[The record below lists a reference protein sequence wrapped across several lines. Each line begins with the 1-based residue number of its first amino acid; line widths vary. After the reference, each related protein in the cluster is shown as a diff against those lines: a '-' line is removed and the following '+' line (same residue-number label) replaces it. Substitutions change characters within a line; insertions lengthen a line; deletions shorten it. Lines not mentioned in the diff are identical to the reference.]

1 MLKFIVSMSL
11 LGVGAL
17 TYQPALAG
25 EKPDNT
31 SLVAEVKSG
40 TEPSLAWFG
49 ELKQQILTLPEF
61 QAQEARI
68 REAQYLAK
76 GADRA
81 IYNPELG
88 LSYLNAPEDDTY
100 SLSISQ
106 TIDWGDKRAAASA
119 LALTELMRLESDITL
134 ERSRLYAEVLQALV
148 DQSLAQKKQ
157 MFVRAQ
163 QNYGEQQLQIARQR
177 AEVGD
182 LSQAELNLM
191 ELEQASAI
199 SDLAL
204 AQKALLDADTRI
216 LARFG
221 RAELPFG
228 SFADRLE
235 LPATEAPV
243 PALTTAGLQL
253 ELARLQVN
261 QAKAQAAAD
270 PNFSLN
276 AEREGSDNK
285 LGIGVSVPLHLR
297 NDYSESIKAAMEA
310 VTAAKAQYQSIEMAL
325 KQQQQQF
332 NYSLPRLKQSW
343 LDWQQQALVAG
354 RKAAELLGQRWRSG
368 DLSTSDYLT
377 SRRQLAS
384 SFQAGLELEA
394 ALYQSWLEWM
404 GASGQLPGALPKIA
418 VSQENVQ

>member
-11 LGVGAL
+11 LGLGAL
-17 TYQPALAG
+17 ASQPAFAAD
-25 EKPDNT
+25 KPDT
-31 SLVAEVKSG
+31 SYLVGG
-40 TEPSLAWFG
+40 TESEVSLAWL
-49 ELKQQILTLPEF
+49 EQLMQRMKTLPEF
-61 QAQEARI
+61 QAQEARL
-68 REAQYLAK
+68 REAQYLAQ

-88 LSYLNAPEDDTY
+88 LSYQNAPEDDTY
-100 SLSISQ
+100 NLSLSQ

-119 LALTELMRLESDITL
+119 LALTQLMLLESDIAI

-148 DQSLAQKKQ
+148 DQSLAQKKL

-243 PALTTAGLQL
+243 PALNSAGLQL

-270 PNFSLN
+270 PNISLS

-285 LGIGVSVPLHLR
+285 LGIGVSVPLQLR

-310 VTAAKAQYQSIEMAL
+310 VTAASAQFQSIEMAL

-332 NYSLPRLKQSW
+332 SYSLPRLKQSW

-418 VSQENVQ
+418 VSQENAQ

>member
-11 LGVGAL
+11 LGLGAL

-148 DQSLAQKKQ
+148 DQSLAQKKL

-228 SFADRLE
+228 SFAGRLE
-235 LPATEAPV
+235 LPATAAPV

-404 GASGQLPGALPKIA
+404 GASGQLPGALPEIA
-418 VSQENVQ
+418 VSQENAQ

>member
-31 SLVAEVKSG
+31 SLVVEVKSG

-148 DQSLAQKKQ
+148 DQSLAQKKL

-228 SFADRLE
+228 SFASRLE
-235 LPATEAPV
+235 LPATAAPV
-243 PALTTAGLQL
+243 PALTSAGLQL

-343 LDWQQQALVAG
+343 LDWQQKALVAG

-404 GASGQLPGALPKIA
+404 GASGQLPGALPEIA
-418 VSQENVQ
+418 VSQENAQ

>member
-17 TYQPALAG
+17 TYQPAFAG

-148 DQSLAQKKQ
+148 DQSLAQKKL

-228 SFADRLE
+228 SFASRLE
-235 LPATEAPV
+235 LPATAAPV
-243 PALTTAGLQL
+243 PALTSAGLQL

-404 GASGQLPGALPKIA
+404 GASGQLPGALPEIA
-418 VSQENVQ
+418 VSQENAQ

>member
-11 LGVGAL
+11 LGLGSLAS
-17 TYQPALAG
+17 QPAFAAD
-25 EKPDNT
+25 KPDT
-31 SLVAEVKSG
+31 SYLVGG
-40 TEPSLAWFG
+40 TESEVSLAWL
-49 ELKQQILTLPEF
+49 EQLMQRMKTLPEF

-88 LSYLNAPEDDTY
+88 LSYQNAPEDDTY
-100 SLSISQ
+100 SLSLSQ

-119 LALTELMRLESDITL
+119 LALTQLMLLESDIAI

-148 DQSLAQKKQ
+148 DQSLAQKKL

-182 LSQAELNLM
+182 LSQTELNLM

-199 SDLAL
+199 SELAL

-235 LPATEAPV
+235 LPATEV
-243 PALTTAGLQL
+243 PMPTLTSAGLQL

-270 PNFSLN
+270 PNISLN

-285 LGIGVSVPLHLR
+285 LGIGVSVPLQLR

-310 VTAAKAQYQSIEMAL
+310 VTAASAQYQSIEMAL

-354 RKAAELLGQRWRSG
+354 RQAAELLGQRWRSG

-418 VSQENVQ
+418 VSQENAQ

>member
-31 SLVAEVKSG
+31 SLVAQVKSG

-76 GADRA
+76 GADHA

-88 LSYLNAPEDDTY
+88 LSYLNAPGDDTY

-119 LALTELMRLESDITL
+119 LALTQLMLLKSDIAI

-148 DQSLAQKKQ
+148 DQSLAKKKL

-163 QNYGEQQLQIARQR
+163 NNYGEQQLQIARQR

-235 LPATEAPV
+235 LPATAAPV
-243 PALTTAGLQL
+243 PALTSAGLQL

-310 VTAAKAQYQSIEMAL
+310 VTASIAQFQSIEMAL
-325 KQQQQQF
+325 KQQQLQF

-354 RKAAELLGQRWRSG
+354 RKAAELFGQRWRSG

-404 GASGQLPGALPKIA
+404 GASGQLPGALPEIA
-418 VSQENVQ
+418 VSQENAQ

>member
-11 LGVGAL
+11 LGVGSL
-17 TYQPALAG
+17 TYQPAFAG

-148 DQSLAQKKQ
+148 DQSLAQKKL

-228 SFADRLE
+228 SFAGRLE
-235 LPATEAPV
+235 LPVTAAPV
-243 PALTTAGLQL
+243 PALTSAGLQL

-404 GASGQLPGALPKIA
+404 GASGQLPGALPEIA
-418 VSQENVQ
+418 VSQENAQ

>member
-11 LGVGAL
+11 LGLGAL
-17 TYQPALAG
+17 ASQPAFAA
-25 EKPDNT
+25 EKPEI
-31 SLVAEVKSG
+31 SYLVGG
-40 TEPSLAWFG
+40 TESEVSLAWL
-49 ELKQQILTLPEF
+49 EQLMQRMRTLPEF

-88 LSYLNAPEDDTY
+88 LSYQNAPEDDTY
-100 SLSISQ
+100 SLSLSQ

-119 LALTELMRLESDITL
+119 LALTQLMLLESDIAI

-148 DQSLAQKKQ
+148 DQSLAQKKL

-199 SDLAL
+199 SELAL

-243 PALTTAGLQL
+243 PALVSAGLQL

-270 PNFSLN
+270 PNLSLN

-285 LGIGVSVPLHLR
+285 LGIGISVPLQLR

-310 VTAAKAQYQSIEMAL
+310 VTAASAQYQSVEMAL
-325 KQQQQQF
+325 KQQALQF

-354 RKAAELLGQRWRSG
+354 RQAAELLGQRWRSG

-418 VSQENVQ
+418 VSQENAQ

>member
-404 GASGQLPGALPKIA
+404 GASGQLPGALPEIA
-418 VSQENVQ
+418 VSQENAQ

>member
-11 LGVGAL
+11 LGLGAL
-17 TYQPALAG
+17 ASQPAFAAD
-25 EKPDNT
+25 KPDT
-31 SLVAEVKSG
+31 SYLVGG
-40 TEPSLAWFG
+40 TESEVSLAWL
-49 ELKQQILTLPEF
+49 EQLMQRMKTLPEF

-88 LSYLNAPEDDTY
+88 LSYQNAPEDDTY
-100 SLSISQ
+100 SLSLSQ

-119 LALTELMRLESDITL
+119 LALTQLMLLESDIAI

-148 DQSLAQKKQ
+148 DQSLAQKKL

-182 LSQAELNLM
+182 LSQTELNLM

-199 SDLAL
+199 SELAL

-235 LPATEAPV
+235 LPATEV
-243 PALTTAGLQL
+243 PGPTLTSAGLQL

-270 PNFSLN
+270 PNISLN

-285 LGIGVSVPLHLR
+285 LGIGVSVPLQLR
-297 NDYSESIKAAMEA
+297 NDYRESIKAAMEA
-310 VTAAKAQYQSIEMAL
+310 VTAASAQYQSIEMAL

>member
-11 LGVGAL
+11 LGVGSL
-17 TYQPALAG
+17 TYQPAFAG

-148 DQSLAQKKQ
+148 DQSLAQKKL

-199 SDLAL
+199 SELAL

-235 LPATEAPV
+235 LPATEVPV
-243 PALTTAGLQL
+243 PALTSAGLQL

-270 PNFSLN
+270 PNISLN

-285 LGIGVSVPLHLR
+285 LGIGVSVPLQLR
-297 NDYSESIKAAMEA
+297 NDYRESIKAAMEA
-310 VTAAKAQYQSIEMAL
+310 VTAASAQYQSIEMAL

>member
-404 GASGQLPGALPKIA
+404 GASGQLPGALPEIA

>member
-17 TYQPALAG
+17 TYQPAFAG

-148 DQSLAQKKQ
+148 DQSLAQKKLG
-157 MFVRAQ
+157 FVRAQ

-228 SFADRLE
+228 SFASRLE
-235 LPATEAPV
+235 LPATAAPV
-243 PALTTAGLQL
+243 PALTSAGLQL

-404 GASGQLPGALPKIA
+404 GASGQLPGALPEIA
-418 VSQENVQ
+418 VSQENAQ

>member
-31 SLVAEVKSG
+31 SLVAQVKSG

-148 DQSLAQKKQ
+148 DQSLAQKKL

-228 SFADRLE
+228 SFASRLE

-243 PALTTAGLQL
+243 PALTSAGLQL

-404 GASGQLPGALPKIA
+404 GASGQLPGALPEIA
-418 VSQENVQ
+418 VSQENAQ

>member
-11 LGVGAL
+11 LGLGAL
-17 TYQPALAG
+17 ASQPAFAA
-25 EKPDNT
+25 EKPEI
-31 SLVAEVKSG
+31 SYLVGGSESEV
-40 TEPSLAWFG
+40 SLAWL
-49 ELKQQILTLPEF
+49 EQLMQRMRTLPEF

-88 LSYLNAPEDDTY
+88 LSYQNAPEDDTY
-100 SLSISQ
+100 SLSLSQ

-119 LALTELMRLESDITL
+119 LALTQLMLLESDIAI

-148 DQSLAQKKQ
+148 DQSLAKKKL

-182 LSQAELNLM
+182 LSQTELNLM

-199 SDLAL
+199 SELAL

-235 LPATEAPV
+235 LPATEVPM
-243 PALTTAGLQL
+243 PALTSAGLQL

-270 PNFSLN
+270 PNISLN

-285 LGIGVSVPLHLR
+285 LGIGVSVPLKLR

-310 VTAAKAQYQSIEMAL
+310 VTAASAQYQSVEMAL
-325 KQQQQQF
+325 NQQELQF

-354 RKAAELLGQRWRSG
+354 RQAAELLGQRWRSG

-418 VSQENVQ
+418 VSQENAQ

>member
-11 LGVGAL
+11 LGLGAL
-17 TYQPALAG
+17 ASQPAFAA
-25 EKPDNT
+25 EKPEI
-31 SLVAEVKSG
+31 SYLVGG
-40 TEPSLAWFG
+40 TESEVSLAWL
-49 ELKQQILTLPEF
+49 EQLMQRMRTLPEF

-88 LSYLNAPEDDTY
+88 LSYQNAPEDDTY
-100 SLSISQ
+100 SLSLSQ

-119 LALTELMRLESDITL
+119 LALTQLMLLESDIAI

-148 DQSLAQKKQ
+148 DQSLAQKKL

-163 QNYGEQQLQIARQR
+163 NNYGEQQLQIARQR

-199 SDLAL
+199 SELAL

-243 PALTTAGLQL
+243 LALVSAGLQL

-270 PNFSLN
+270 PNLSLN

-285 LGIGVSVPLHLR
+285 LGIGISVPLQLR

-310 VTAAKAQYQSIEMAL
+310 VTAASAQYQSVEMAL
-325 KQQQQQF
+325 KQQELQF

-354 RKAAELLGQRWRSG
+354 RQAAELLGQRWRSG

-418 VSQENVQ
+418 VSQENAQ

>member
-11 LGVGAL
+11 LGLGAL
-17 TYQPALAG
+17 ASQPAFAA
-25 EKPDNT
+25 EKPEI
-31 SLVAEVKSG
+31 SYLVGG
-40 TEPSLAWFG
+40 TESEVSLAWL
-49 ELKQQILTLPEF
+49 EQLMQRMRTLPEF

-88 LSYLNAPEDDTY
+88 LSYQNAPEDDTY
-100 SLSISQ
+100 SLSLSQ

-119 LALTELMRLESDITL
+119 LALTQLMLLESDIAI

-148 DQSLAQKKQ
+148 DQSLAKKKL

-182 LSQAELNLM
+182 LSQTELNLM

-199 SDLAL
+199 SELAL

-228 SFADRLE
+228 SFADRL
-235 LPATEAPV
+235 
-243 PALTTAGLQL
+243 
-253 ELARLQVN
+253 
-261 QAKAQAAAD
+261 AASQSSQG
-270 PNFSLN
+270 PGGG
-276 AEREGSDNK
+276 R
-285 LGIGVSVPLHLR
+285 P
-297 NDYSESIKAAMEA
+297 
-310 VTAAKAQYQSIEMAL
+310 QYQPQCRER
-325 KQQQQQF
+325 
-332 NYSLPRLKQSW
+332 RLR
-343 LDWQQQALVAG
+343 QQAGDWRLC
-354 RKAAELLGQRWRSG
+354 AAE
-368 DLSTSDYLT
+368 T
-377 SRRQLAS
+377 A
-384 SFQAGLELEA
+384 
-394 ALYQSWLEWM
+394 
-404 GASGQLPGALPKIA
+404 
-418 VSQENVQ
+418 

>member
-17 TYQPALAG
+17 TYQPAFAG

-148 DQSLAQKKQ
+148 DQSLAQKKL

-199 SDLAL
+199 SDLPWPRRRSWMQIPAFWRVL
-204 AQKALLDADTRI
+204 AGQSFP
-216 LARFG
+216 LAV
-221 RAELPFG
+221 
-228 SFADRLE
+228 S
-235 LPATEAPV
+235 PA
-243 PALTTAGLQL
+243 
-253 ELARLQVN
+253 
-261 QAKAQAAAD
+261 
-270 PNFSLN
+270 
-276 AEREGSDNK
+276 
-285 LGIGVSVPLHLR
+285 VS
-297 NDYSESIKAAMEA
+297 NC
-310 VTAAKAQYQSIEMAL
+310 
-325 KQQQQQF
+325 
-332 NYSLPRLKQSW
+332 PRL
-343 LDWQQQALVAG
+343 
-354 RKAAELLGQRWRSG
+354 RHPC
-368 DLSTSDYLT
+368 
-377 SRRQLAS
+377 RR
-384 SFQAGLELEA
+384 
-394 ALYQSWLEWM
+394 
-404 GASGQLPGALPKIA
+404 
-418 VSQENVQ
+418 

>member
-11 LGVGAL
+11 LGLGSLAS
-17 TYQPALAG
+17 QPAFAAD
-25 EKPDNT
+25 KPDT
-31 SLVAEVKSG
+31 SYLVGG
-40 TEPSLAWFG
+40 TESEVSLAWL
-49 ELKQQILTLPEF
+49 EQLMQRMRTLPEF

-88 LSYLNAPEDDTY
+88 LSYQNAPEDDTY
-100 SLSISQ
+100 SLSLSQ

-119 LALTELMRLESDITL
+119 LALTQLMLLESDIAI

-148 DQSLAQKKQ
+148 DQSLAQKKL

-182 LSQAELNLM
+182 LSQTELNLM

-199 SDLAL
+199 SELAL

-235 LPATEAPV
+235 LPATEV
-243 PALTTAGLQL
+243 PMPTLTSAGLQL

-270 PNFSLN
+270 PNISLN

-285 LGIGVSVPLHLR
+285 LGIGVSVPLQLR

-310 VTAAKAQYQSIEMAL
+310 VTAASAQYQSIEMAL

-418 VSQENVQ
+418 VSQENAQ

>member
-11 LGVGAL
+11 LGLGAL
-17 TYQPALAG
+17 ASQPAFAA
-25 EKPDNT
+25 EKPEI
-31 SLVAEVKSG
+31 SYLVGG
-40 TEPSLAWFG
+40 TESEVSLAWL
-49 ELKQQILTLPEF
+49 EQLMQRMRTLPEF

-88 LSYLNAPEDDTY
+88 LSYQNAPEDDTY
-100 SLSISQ
+100 SLSLSQ

-119 LALTELMRLESDITL
+119 LALTQLMLLESDIAI
-134 ERSRLYAEVLQALV
+134 ERSRLYADVLQALV
-148 DQSLAQKKQ
+148 DQSLAPKKL

-199 SDLAL
+199 SELAL

-243 PALTTAGLQL
+243 PALVSAGLQL

-270 PNFSLN
+270 PNLSLN

-285 LGIGVSVPLHLR
+285 LGIGISVPLQLR

-310 VTAAKAQYQSIEMAL
+310 VTAASAQYQSVEMAL
-325 KQQQQQF
+325 KQQELQF

-354 RKAAELLGQRWRSG
+354 RQAAELLGQRWRSG

-418 VSQENVQ
+418 VSQENAQ

>member
-11 LGVGAL
+11 LGLGAL
-17 TYQPALAG
+17 ASQPAFAA
-25 EKPDNT
+25 EKPEI
-31 SLVAEVKSG
+31 SYLVGG
-40 TEPSLAWFG
+40 TESEVSLAWL
-49 ELKQQILTLPEF
+49 EQLMQRMRTLPEF

-88 LSYLNAPEDDTY
+88 LSYQNAPEDDTY
-100 SLSISQ
+100 SLSLSQ

-119 LALTELMRLESDITL
+119 LALTQLMLLESDIAI

-148 DQSLAQKKQ
+148 DQSLAKKKL

-199 SDLAL
+199 SELAL

-243 PALTTAGLQL
+243 PALVSAGLQL

-270 PNFSLN
+270 PNISLN

-285 LGIGVSVPLHLR
+285 LGIGISVPLQLR

-310 VTAAKAQYQSIEMAL
+310 VTAASAQYQSVEMAL
-325 KQQQQQF
+325 KQQALQF

-354 RKAAELLGQRWRSG
+354 RQAAELLGQRWRSG

-418 VSQENVQ
+418 VSQENAQ

>member
-325 KQQQQQF
+325 KQQQQF

>member
-148 DQSLAQKKQ
+148 DQSLAQKKL

-182 LSQAELNLM
+182 LSQTELNLM

-199 SDLAL
+199 SELAL

-235 LPATEAPV
+235 LPATEVPV
-243 PALTTAGLQL
+243 PTLTSAGLQL

-270 PNFSLN
+270 PNISLN

-285 LGIGVSVPLHLR
+285 LGIGVSVPLQLR
-297 NDYSESIKAAMEA
+297 NDYRESIKAAMEA
-310 VTAAKAQYQSIEMAL
+310 VTAASAQYQSIEMAL

>member
-11 LGVGAL
+11 LGLGAL
-17 TYQPALAG
+17 ASQPAFAA
-25 EKPDNT
+25 EKPEI
-31 SLVAEVKSG
+31 SYLVGG
-40 TEPSLAWFG
+40 TESEVSLAWL
-49 ELKQQILTLPEF
+49 EQLMQRMRTLPEF

-88 LSYLNAPEDDTY
+88 LSYQNAPEDDTY
-100 SLSISQ
+100 SLSLSQ

-119 LALTELMRLESDITL
+119 LALTQLMLLESDIAI

-148 DQSLAQKKQ
+148 DQSLAQKKL

-182 LSQAELNLM
+182 LSQTELNLM

-199 SDLAL
+199 SELAL

-243 PALTTAGLQL
+243 PALASAGLQL

-285 LGIGVSVPLHLR
+285 LGIGISVPLQLR
-297 NDYSESIKAAMEA
+297 NDYRESIKAAMEA
-310 VTAAKAQYQSIEMAL
+310 VTAASAQYQSVEMAL
-325 KQQQQQF
+325 KQQELQF

-354 RKAAELLGQRWRSG
+354 RQAAELLGQRWRSG

-418 VSQENVQ
+418 VSQENAQ

>member
-11 LGVGAL
+11 LGLGAL
-17 TYQPALAG
+17 ASQPAFAA
-25 EKPDNT
+25 EKPEI
-31 SLVAEVKSG
+31 SYLVGG
-40 TEPSLAWFG
+40 TESEVSLAWL
-49 ELKQQILTLPEF
+49 EQLMQRMRTLPEF

-88 LSYLNAPEDDTY
+88 LSYQNAPEDDTY
-100 SLSISQ
+100 SLSLSQ

-119 LALTELMRLESDITL
+119 LALTQLMLLESDIAI

-148 DQSLAQKKQ
+148 DQSLAKKKL

-182 LSQAELNLM
+182 LSQTELNLM

-199 SDLAL
+199 SELAL

-235 LPATEAPV
+235 LSATEVPV
-243 PALTTAGLQL
+243 PALTSAGLQL

-270 PNFSLN
+270 PNISLN

-285 LGIGVSVPLHLR
+285 LGIGVSVPLKLR

-310 VTAAKAQYQSIEMAL
+310 VTAAMAQYQSIEMAL
-325 KQQQQQF
+325 KQQELQF
-332 NYSLPRLKQSW
+332 NYSLHRLKQSW

-354 RKAAELLGQRWRSG
+354 RQAAELLGQRWRSG

-418 VSQENVQ
+418 VSQENAQ

>member
-148 DQSLAQKKQ
+148 DQSLAQKKL

-228 SFADRLE
+228 SFASRLE
-235 LPATEAPV
+235 LPVTEAPV
-243 PALTTAGLQL
+243 PALTSAGLQL

-404 GASGQLPGALPKIA
+404 GASGQLPGALPEIA
-418 VSQENVQ
+418 VSQENAQ

>member
-11 LGVGAL
+11 LGLGAL
-17 TYQPALAG
+17 ASQPAFAA
-25 EKPDNT
+25 EKPEI
-31 SLVAEVKSG
+31 SYLVGG
-40 TEPSLAWFG
+40 TESEVSLAWL
-49 ELKQQILTLPEF
+49 EQLMQRMRTLPEF

-88 LSYLNAPEDDTY
+88 LSYQNAPEDDTY
-100 SLSISQ
+100 SLSLSQ

-119 LALTELMRLESDITL
+119 LALTQLMLLESDIAI

-148 DQSLAQKKQ
+148 DQSLAQKKL

-199 SDLAL
+199 SELAL

-243 PALTTAGLQL
+243 PALVSAGLQL

-270 PNFSLN
+270 PNLSLN

-285 LGIGVSVPLHLR
+285 LGIGISVPLQLR

-310 VTAAKAQYQSIEMAL
+310 VTAASAQYQSVEMAL
-325 KQQQQQF
+325 KQQELQF

-354 RKAAELLGQRWRSG
+354 RQAAELLGQRWRSG

-418 VSQENVQ
+418 VSQENAQ

>member
-148 DQSLAQKKQ
+148 DQSLAQKKL

-182 LSQAELNLM
+182 LSQTELNLM

-199 SDLAL
+199 SELAL

-235 LPATEAPV
+235 LPATEV
-243 PALTTAGLQL
+243 PMPTLTSAGLQL

-270 PNFSLN
+270 PNISLN

-404 GASGQLPGALPKIA
+404 GASGQLPGALPEIA
-418 VSQENVQ
+418 VSQENAQ